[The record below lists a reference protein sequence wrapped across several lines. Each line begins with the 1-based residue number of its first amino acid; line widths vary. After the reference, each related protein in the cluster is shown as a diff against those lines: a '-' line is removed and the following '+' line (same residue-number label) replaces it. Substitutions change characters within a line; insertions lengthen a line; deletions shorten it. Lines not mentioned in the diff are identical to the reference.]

1 MSKLPAQRPE
11 HTRDPGPC
19 PRGGES
25 AKGGSTERQA
35 LVALARLLGRQ
46 AARDFTLQ
54 QQETAGRVSDP
65 PVDDV

>member
-46 AARDFTLQ
+46 AARDFVLQ
-54 QQETAGRVSDP
+54 KSETDGRISEPV
-65 PVDDV
+65 VDDV